1 MSFIEYLRV
10 NWSTVSFL
18 TAQHVE
24 VVLLA
29 VGIATVVALLFVVA
43 TERSARVRRWG
54 LSLTGTIL
62 TIPSFALFG
71 LMIPLFGLG
80 VAPTVLALTAY
91 AIFPILRN
99 AITGL
104 DNVDSAVV
112 DAARGVGMSAG
123 QRLVKVR
130 LPLAWPVILNGIRVS
145 SIMVVAIA
153 AIGAAVQGP
162 GLGQLIFGG
171 LARMG
176 GANALNEALAGVVG
190 VVAVAFVL
198 DVVFLRIG
206 RFTTSRGLHA

>member
-198 DVVFLRIG
+198 DAVFLLIG